1 VTRER
6 LEAAVQKMTEVQQ
19 AAAAGDDAAARAAF
33 SGDAHG
39 ITHDID
45 QPLRAAD
52 PLLAQDLCA
61 SIVII
66 EEQFNGPGD
75 LQAVSIAAGVAT
87 ELLQDS
93 SDALGLAE

>member
-1 VTRER
+1 
-6 LEAAVQKMTEVQQ
+6 MNDVQQ
-19 AAAAGDDAAARAAF
+19 AAEVGDDAAARAAF

-52 PLLAQDLCA
+52 PILAQDLCA

-66 EEQFNGPGD
+66 EEQFGGASD
-75 LQAVSIAAGVAT
+75 LQAVSAAAGVAA

-93 SDALGLAE
+93 GDALGLAE